1 MIETHAPLCLPLFLP
16 FRREIFLFTREHT
29 QNRYGC
35 SQRFR
40 CCFARLVFSSPRG
53 QKREDDDEDDDD
65 EDDDDEDDDEDDDDD
80 VFFLFFFFF
89 FFFCH
94 DHQCETKRRNH
105 RPESHPTKSRLELF
119 RNVRPVLEIPR
130 PRERLYSRGQS
141 RVGRAENL
149 SRARGVVV
157 R

>member
-1 MIETHAPLCLPLFLP
+1 MIEIHAPLCLPLFLP

-35 SQRFR
+35 AQRFR

-53 QKREDDDEDDDD
+53 QKREDDDE
-65 EDDDDEDDDEDDDDD
+65 EEEDDDDD
-80 VFFLFFFFF
+80 VFFVLFVF

-94 DHQCETKRRNH
+94 DHRCKKTTRRNH
-105 RPESHPTKSRLELF
+105 RPERHHPTKSRLELF

-141 RVGRAENL
+141 RVGCAENL